1 MTLDDFLTCSQ
12 VARMLGTSRSTVK
25 RLCNDNAFSIH
36 RTPGG
41 HRRIRRAEVLAY
53 LERCSRPPTCPAAA
67 ARLTAGRETREDMC
81 EALLRGNV
89 SRAIGIIRS
98 FRAQGRSF
106 AWCADEIL
114 APAMWHVGNCWE
126 SGRVQIAE
134 EFVARVCL
142 KEVLDELQR
151 LLPSPANDAPV
162 ALGGTCLGD
171 SYELPTR
178 MIRLTLREAG
188 WNAIDLG
195 CQVARQSLVKT
206 ATIMNAKIV
215 WLSYSHISNSLD
227 TVEENKRLR
236 TDLPSDARLVVG
248 GQALGAALRR
258 NLQFDF
264 AGDTLQHLRHYAN
277 QLRTQMSQAPV
288 CAADLALV

>member
-1 MTLDDFLTCSQ
+1 
-12 VARMLGTSRSTVK
+12 
-25 RLCNDNAFSIH
+25 
-36 RTPGG
+36 
-41 HRRIRRAEVLAY
+41 
-53 LERCSRPPTCPAAA
+53 
-67 ARLTAGRETREDMC
+67 
-81 EALLRGNV
+81 
-89 SRAIGIIRS
+89 
-98 FRAQGRSF
+98 
-106 AWCADEIL
+106 
-114 APAMWHVGNCWE
+114 
-126 SGRVQIAE
+126 
-134 EFVARVCL
+134 
-142 KEVLDELQR
+142 
-151 LLPSPANDAPV
+151 
-162 ALGGTCLGD
+162 GTCLGD
-171 SYELPTR
+171 IYELPTR

-277 QLRTQMSQAPV
+277 QLRTQMSQDAV